1 MLLSGSFEE
10 DNLILNDQTLSIDY
24 QHQSTSSLMGRL
36 GSAYIRPYVGHIFL
50 AIFFMVI
57 VAAAQGMSAW
67 LMKPIIDDVFIA
79 KDRDMLKLVSLA
91 VLVTFAI
98 KGFANYAQS
107 LLMSFVGMRII
118 ADAQI
123 SLGSHLTKMD
133 LGFFHNN
140 PTGTLVSR
148 FTADIVQIRNVVSN
162 ALTSL
167 GKDLMSV
174 IALVGVMFYQN
185 MELAFISIF
194 IFPIAIL
201 PIVKLGRRMRK
212 VTSNQQVETGVF
224 MTLLA
229 QTFQGMRVVKAY
241 GMEKYEKNRIRILV
255 QKLFELS
262 FKAARIHA
270 LVSPIMETLGGVAIC
285 VVIAYG
291 GLQVIDGDSTTGELF
306 SFITALLMAYDP
318 MKKLG
323 NLNVSIQ
330 EGLAGAQRLFNVL
343 DTKPILFD
351 KPNAKELTSVKGA
364 ISISN
369 VTFSY
374 GSDLPVLS
382 NVCLE
387 VPAGKRIALV
397 GPSGAGKST
406 ILNLIPRFYDVDEG
420 QISIDGIDVRE
431 VTMATLHQ
439 NIALVSQ
446 EITLFDDTIHAN
458 IAYGRSDAS
467 NEDIYNAARHAAA
480 HDFIVELPQ
489 GYDTQIG
496 EQGVKLSGGQRQRLA
511 IARAML
517 KNSPI
522 LLLDEATSALDT
534 KSERQVQVSLDKLMS
549 GRTTLVIAHRLST
562 VVDADVIYVIEGG
575 QIVQFGSHD
584 ALINKGGPYAKLY
597 ALQFT
602 SNNSETAVVP

>member
-1 MLLSGSFEE
+1 VLLFGSINE
-10 DNLILNDQTLSIDY
+10 DNETLNDRTLTKDY
-24 QHQSTSSLMGRL
+24 QHQSTSSLFGRL
-36 GSAYIRPYVGHIFL
+36 GSAYIRPYVGHIAL

-91 VLVTFAI
+91 VLATFAI

-107 LLMSFVGMRII
+107 LLMNFVGMRII
-118 ADAQI
+118 ADAQN

-162 ALTSL
+162 SLTSL

-212 VTSNQQVETGVF
+212 VTSNAQVETGLFV
-224 MTLLA
+224 TLLA

-241 GMEKYEKNRIRILV
+241 GMEKYEKNRIWILV
-255 QKLFELS
+255 EKLFELS
-262 FKAARIHA
+262 FKAARIRA

-343 DTKPILFD
+343 DTEPVILD
-351 KPNAKELTSVKGA
+351 KPNAQELSNIKGGVTL
-364 ISISN
+364 SN

-374 GSDLPVLS
+374 GSNAPALS
-382 NVCLE
+382 SVDLE

-420 QISIDGIDVRE
+420 QISIDGIDVRD

-480 HDFIVELPQ
+480 HDFILELPQ

-534 KSERQVQVSLDKLMS
+534 KSERQVQVALDELMS

-575 QIVQFGSHD
+575 QIVQSGSHHT
-584 ALINKGGPYAKLY
+584 LIDQGGSYAKLY
-597 ALQFT
+597 ALQFV
-602 SNNSETAVVP
+602 SNNNKTALVP

>member
-1 MLLSGSFEE
+1 VLLVGSILE
-10 DNLILNDQTLSIDY
+10 DNETLNNRTLTKDY
-24 QHQSTSSLMGRL
+24 QHQSTSSLLGRL
-36 GSAYIRPYVGHIFL
+36 GSAYIRPYVGHIVL

-91 VLVTFAI
+91 VLATFAI

-107 LLMSFVGMRII
+107 LLMNFVGMRII
-118 ADAQI
+118 ADAQN

-162 ALTSL
+162 SLTSL

-241 GMEKYEKNRIRILV
+241 GMEKYEKNRIRTLV
-255 QKLFELS
+255 EKLFELS
-262 FKAARIHA
+262 FKAARIRA

-291 GLQVIDGDSTTGELF
+291 GLQVIDGHSTTGELF

-343 DTKPILFD
+343 DTEPVILD
-351 KPNAKELTSVKGA
+351 KPNAQELSNIKGGVTL
-364 ISISN
+364 SN

-374 GSDLPVLS
+374 GSNAPALS
-382 NVCLE
+382 SVDLE

-420 QISIDGIDVRE
+420 QISIDGIDVRD

-480 HDFIVELPQ
+480 HDFILELPQ

-496 EQGVKLSGGQRQRLA
+496 EQGVTLSGGQRQRLA

-534 KSERQVQVSLDKLMS
+534 ESERQVQVALDELMS

-562 VVDADVIYVIEGG
+562 VVDADVIYVIEDGKIT
-575 QIVQFGSHD
+575 QSGSHD
-584 ALINKGGPYAKLY
+584 ILIEQDGSYAKLY
-597 ALQFT
+597 ALQFSIESDKT
-602 SNNSETAVVP
+602 VVVS

>member
-1 MLLSGSFEE
+1 MLLSGSIKE
-10 DNLILNDQTLSIDY
+10 DNATLNDRTLAKDY

-36 GSAYIRPYVGHIFL
+36 GRAYIRPYIGQIAL

-57 VAAAQGMSAW
+57 VASAQGMSAW

-91 VLVTFAI
+91 VLATFAI
-98 KGFANYAQS
+98 KGFANYTQS
-107 LLMSFVGMRII
+107 ILMNWVGMRIV
-118 ADAQI
+118 ADAQNI
-123 SLGSHLTKMD
+123 LYSHLTKMD

-148 FTADIVQIRNVVSN
+148 FTADIAQIRNVVSN

-194 IFPIAIL
+194 VFPIAIL
-201 PIVKLGRRMRK
+201 PMVKLGRRMRK
-212 VTSNQQVETGVF
+212 VTANSQVETGLL

-241 GMEKYEKNRIRILV
+241 GMEKYEETRIQGLV
-255 QKLFELS
+255 ERLFELS
-262 FKAARIHA
+262 FKAARIRA
-270 LVSPIMETLGGVAIC
+270 MVSPIMETLGGVAIAI
-285 VVIAYG
+285 VIAYG
-291 GLQVIDGDSTTGELF
+291 GIQVIEGTSTTGELF

-330 EGLAGAQRLFNVL
+330 EGLAGAQRLFIVL
-343 DTKPILFD
+343 DTEPVLLD
-351 KPNAKELTSVKGA
+351 KPDAQELTNIKGG
-364 ISISN
+364 ISLSN

-374 GSDLPVLS
+374 GSDAPALS
-382 NVCLE
+382 GVDLE

-406 ILNLIPRFYDVDEG
+406 ILNLIPRFFDTDEG
-420 QISIDGIDVRE
+420 QVRIDGIDVRD

-446 EITLFDDTIHAN
+446 EVTLFDDTIRAN
-458 IAYGRSDAS
+458 IAYGRSGAN
-467 NEDIYNAARHAAA
+467 NEDIYDAARHAAA
-480 HDFIVELPQ
+480 HDFILELPL
-489 GYDTQIG
+489 GYDTQVG

-534 KSERQVQVSLDKLMS
+534 ESEQQVQVALDELMS

-562 VVDADVIYVIEGG
+562 VVDADVIYVVEGG
-575 QIVQFGSHD
+575 RITQSGSHD
-584 ALINKGGPYAKLY
+584 ALIEQGGPYAKLF
-597 ALQFT
+597 ALQF
-602 SNNSETAVVP
+602 SSGNDKAAVVP

>member
-1 MLLSGSFEE
+1 MLLSGSIKE
-10 DNLILNDQTLSIDY
+10 DNATLNDRTLAKDY

-36 GSAYIRPYVGHIFL
+36 GRAYIRPYIGQIAL

-57 VAAAQGMSAW
+57 VAAAQAMSAW

-91 VLVTFAI
+91 VLATFAI
-98 KGFANYAQS
+98 KGFANYTQS
-107 LLMSFVGMRII
+107 ILMNWVGMRIV
-118 ADAQI
+118 ADAQNI
-123 SLGSHLTKMD
+123 LYSHLTKMD

-148 FTADIVQIRNVVSN
+148 FTADIAQIRNVVSN

-194 IFPIAIL
+194 VFPIAIL
-201 PIVKLGRRMRK
+201 PMVKLGRRMRK
-212 VTSNQQVETGVF
+212 VTANSQVETGLL

-241 GMEKYEKNRIRILV
+241 GMEKYEETRIQGLV
-255 QKLFELS
+255 ERLFELS
-262 FKAARIHA
+262 FKAARIRA
-270 LVSPIMETLGGVAIC
+270 MVSPIMETLGGVAIAI
-285 VVIAYG
+285 VIAYG
-291 GLQVIDGDSTTGELF
+291 GIQVIEGTSTTGELF

-330 EGLAGAQRLFNVL
+330 EGLAGAQRLFIVL
-343 DTKPILFD
+343 DTEPVLLD
-351 KPNAKELTSVKGA
+351 KPDAQELTNIKGG
-364 ISISN
+364 ISLSN

-374 GSDLPVLS
+374 GSDAPALS
-382 NVCLE
+382 GVDLE

-406 ILNLIPRFYDVDEG
+406 ILNLIPRFFDTDEG
-420 QISIDGIDVRE
+420 QVRIDGIDVRD

-446 EITLFDDTIHAN
+446 EITLFDDTIRAN
-458 IAYGRSDAS
+458 IAYGRSGAN
-467 NEDIYNAARHAAA
+467 NEDIYDAARHAAA
-480 HDFIVELPQ
+480 HDFILELPL
-489 GYDTQIG
+489 GYDTQVG

-534 KSERQVQVSLDKLMS
+534 KSERQVQVALDKLMS

-562 VVDADVIYVIEGG
+562 VVDADVIYVVEGG
-575 QIVQFGSHD
+575 RITQSGSHD
-584 ALINKGGPYAKLY
+584 ALIEQGGPYAKLY
-597 ALQFT
+597 ALQF
-602 SNNSETAVVP
+602 SSGNDKAAVVP